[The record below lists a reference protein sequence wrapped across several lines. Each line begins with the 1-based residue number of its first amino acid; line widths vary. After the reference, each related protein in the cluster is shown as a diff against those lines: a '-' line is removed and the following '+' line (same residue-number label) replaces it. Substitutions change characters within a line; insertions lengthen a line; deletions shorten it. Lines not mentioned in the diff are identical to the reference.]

1 MKLLRANMNSQWC
14 LYGLQEDH
22 WQMEKMYQLKGQ
34 TALYQFLL
42 NLPCTL
48 DLALIPLNSLYR
60 NTFYA
65 TCPQVKLIVLPH
77 VLYHYVAQ
85 GHYMAAITQSE
96 LAISLAYAPKDETEG
111 VWSFLSR
118 FYQCPNLASAK
129 TCYKHWQL
137 NRDLT
142 DTLASR
148 IQTVMQIF
156 EEEIMNYFIYRSLIE
171 IE

>member
-1 MKLLRANMNSQWC
+1 MKLLRAYMNSQWF
-14 LYGLQEDH
+14 LYQLQQGH

-60 NTFYA
+60 NTFYV
-65 TCPQVKLIVLPH
+65 TCPQVKLIILPYE
-77 VLYHYVAQ
+77 LYHYVMQ
-85 GHYMAAITQSE
+85 GHYMAAVTQSE
-96 LAISLAYAPKDETEG
+96 LAISLAYTPKEEVDEA
-111 VWSFLSR
+111 WRFLDQ
-118 FYQCPNLASAK
+118 FYQCKNLASAQ
-129 TCYKHWQL
+129 TYYATWQL

-142 DTLASR
+142 DVLANR
-148 IQTVMQIF
+148 IQRVMQIF